1 MATKKAVEA
10 VSTVENNE
18 PLNSIAEKEKNEAR
32 AGNES
37 TAVSEGGSTYTISE
51 FAKAAAT
58 AFERPYSPDIVRAAF
73 LVAGVKEATKKEA
86 SVIIKKFLGEEAKE

>member
-10 VSTVENNE
+10 ANTAENNE
-18 PLNSIAEKEKNEAR
+18 PLNSIAEKEKNEA
-32 AGNES
+32 
-37 TAVSEGGSTYTISE
+37 AVSEGESIYTINE

-73 LVAGVKEATKKEA
+73 LLAGAKEATKKEA
-86 SVIIKKFLGEEAKE
+86 SVIIKKFLGEEVKE

>member
-10 VSTVENNE
+10 ANTAENNE
-18 PLNSIAEKEKNEAR
+18 LLNFIAEEEKNEAR
-32 AGNES
+32 PGNES
-37 TAVSEGGSTYTISE
+37 TAVSEGESTYTINE

-73 LVAGVKEATKKEA
+73 AVAGKKEATKAEA
-86 SVIIKKFLGEEAKE
+86 EELVKKFANKEVKN

>member
-10 VSTVENNE
+10 ANTAENNE

-32 AGNES
+32 PGNES
-37 TAVSEGGSTYTISE
+37 TAVSEGESIYTINE

-58 AFERPYSPDIVRAAF
+58 AFERP
-73 LVAGVKEATKKEA
+73 VKRKPNRKLRGFRFA
-86 SVIIKKFLGEEAKE
+86 I